1 LKSLDFRS
9 VVLLHNALQYLMG
22 AVLGG
27 FLLKKEEATG
37 VHDHALTER
46 SVLMI
51 VFEPIEKIEL
61 RIRVKR
67 LDMVPTCF

>member
-1 LKSLDFRS
+1 
-9 VVLLHNALQYLMG
+9 MG